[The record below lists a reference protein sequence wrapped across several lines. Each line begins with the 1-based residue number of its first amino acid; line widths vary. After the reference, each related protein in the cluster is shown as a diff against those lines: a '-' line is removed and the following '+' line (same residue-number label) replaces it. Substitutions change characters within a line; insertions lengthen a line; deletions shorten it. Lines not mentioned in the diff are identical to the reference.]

1 MEIGDKME
9 EEIKISKP
17 ESVKPKKK
25 RNINKWGLIISLCF
39 IVIGLVWYGV
49 NLGIIPLTFLQEQ
62 AGPIVLVIIGI
73 LILIKSF

>member
-1 MEIGDKME
+1 ME
-9 EEIKISKP
+9 EDIKINKP
-17 ESVKPKKK
+17 ESVKHKKK

-62 AGPIVLVIIGI
+62 AGPIILVIIGI

>member
-1 MEIGDKME
+1 ME
-9 EEIKISKP
+9 EDIKEDIKINKP
-17 ESVKPKKK
+17 RSTKPKKK

-39 IVIGLVWYGV
+39 IAIGLVWYGY